1 MTPEQQAANP
11 MANDF
16 EAAKVLLEEWKWR
29 HQHCWKSLNRYG
41 LTAITV
47 GLVPYVW
54 LLKESPTPSAGTV
67 NLLKEKIGNGVAFFP
82 LFALIIAQAAVWVFA
97 SEYVRCRPV
106 EAMYNRVLGTYSAN
120 VPAKE
125 LTPSWGSGVA
135 RNTIF
140 IFGMLAA
147 LLALIDVCLLVYVA
161 DLKIYT
167 DWIRYLTWVGIV
179 LVIVATIVFDW
190 KLANWSSVQVG
201 RRIDVQPAVSH
212 RTVNGDPNTP

>member
-1 MTPEQQAANP
+1 MTPEQPVTSP

-67 NLLKEKIGNGVAFFP
+67 NLLKEKIGTGVVLFP

-106 EAMYNRVLGTYSAN
+106 EAMYNKVLGTYSAN

-125 LTPSWGSGVA
+125 PTPLWRSGVA

-140 IFGMLAA
+140 IFGMLAT
-147 LLALIDVCLLVYVA
+147 LLAFIDVCLLVYVA

-167 DWIRYLTWVGIV
+167 DWVRYVTWCGIF
-179 LVIVATIVFDW
+179 LVIVSVIVFDW
-190 KLANWSSVQVG
+190 RLANWSSVQVG
-201 RRIDVQPAVSH
+201 RRIADQPVAGH
-212 RTVNGDPNTP
+212 KTANGEANTP